1 MSSHGH
7 AVVCA
12 TAHEDRL
19 GLGTGACMGNGRIE
33 VIQLK
38 FSLHPVVPLIDIG
51 FGWHPLSPILPT
63 AVLSL
68 YILALLT

>member
-1 MSSHGH
+1 M
-7 AVVCA
+7 CA
-12 TAHEDRL
+12 AAYEDRL
-19 GLGTGACMGNGRIE
+19 GLGTGACMGNRRIV

-68 YILALLT
+68 YILASLT